1 MRLYVTV
8 LDRLGIRF
16 AVVNNLDGYDEISL
30 TGDFKVVTRDYESIY
45 RPSDLGFLPARREEL
60 WGGNTPEEASRIF
73 DDVLMNR
80 ATRAQHDCVLA
91 NASFA
96 IQAIRPQKPIE
107 ECIQQARVSLES
119 GRALEAFRRFVELN
133 S

>member
-1 MRLYVTV
+1 M
-8 LDRLGIRF
+8 
-16 AVVNNLDGYDEISL
+16 
-30 TGDFKVVTRDYESIY
+30 VTRDYESIY

-107 ECIQQARVSLES
+107 ECIQQARGSLES

>member
-60 WGGNTPEEASRIF
+60 WGGNTSEEASRIF

-119 GRALEAFRRFVELN
+119 GRALEAFRRFVGLN

>member
-30 TGDFKVVTRDYESIY
+30 TWDFKVVTRDYESIY
-45 RPSDLGFLPARREEL
+45 RPSDLGFLPARREEF

-119 GRALEAFRRFVELN
+119 GRALEAFRRFVGLN